1 MCIHICHRS
10 IRCSCMS
17 MRQMFRNVFG
27 RTPRH
32 GTLRAK
38 ILRAH
43 IVWFGGCHRNVM
55 NIMRCKCN
63 FHNRQKKMVRCC
75 SSRLPFVC
83 LSSNCRMLSSEKHS
97 THLAC
102 GRCTQFSYF
111 VRRDTTHTLHCKILN
126 ADIFFLSTNFVCMP
140 CVKRSRRTQT
150 KHACTRQSDFYCIKS
165 ALASLL
171 LHSRRWCDRRRLW

>member
-63 FHNRQKKMVRCC
+63 FHNRQTKKKGSLLFFALAVCLFIFELQNAQQREALYT
-75 SSRLPFVC
+75 SRLRSLHAILVFC
-83 LSSNCRMLSSEKHS
+83 TTRHNTHITLQNSECRHFFPIHEFCMYAMRQTS
-97 THLAC
+97 AP
-102 GRCTQFSYF
+102 
-111 VRRDTTHTLHCKILN
+111 HTDKARVHPPKW
-126 ADIFFLSTNFVCMP
+126 FLL
-140 CVKRSRRTQT
+140 
-150 KHACTRQSDFYCIKS
+150 Y
-165 ALASLL
+165 
-171 LHSRRWCDRRRLW
+171 